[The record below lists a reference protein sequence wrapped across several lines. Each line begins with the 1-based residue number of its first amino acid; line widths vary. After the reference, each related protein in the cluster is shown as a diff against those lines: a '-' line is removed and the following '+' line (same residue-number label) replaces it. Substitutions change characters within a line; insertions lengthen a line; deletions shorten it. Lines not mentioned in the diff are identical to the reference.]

1 MSNVSV
7 FTRRD
12 PFAEFDSLVRSAFSP
27 NGTSRLDFTPAV
39 ETVRDG
45 DDVVVRL
52 ELPGIDVSNDV
63 SVEVTNGRL
72 VVKGERR
79 DERREESG
87 ENPTRRISEI
97 RYGSFERSFGLVMLA
112 VLLPTLRTP
121 RPTGAAAWSPPWHSA
136 PARWPWGPASP
147 RRPRARCIR
156 QPFSTCSRSSRKTP
170 STPTVSTAWTAG
182 YYARRAA
189 SASSESEAG

>member
-27 NGTSRLDFTPAV
+27 AGGTSRLDFTPAV

-79 DERREESG
+79 DERREESS

-97 RYGSFERSFGLVMLA
+97 RYGSFERSFGL
-112 VLLPTLRTP
+112 
-121 RPTGAAAWSPPWHSA
+121 
-136 PARWPWGPASP
+136 
-147 RRPRARCIR
+147 
-156 QPFSTCSRSSRKTP
+156 P
-170 STPTVSTAWTAG
+170 SHVTAESV
-182 YYARRAA
+182 
-189 SASSESEAG
+189 SASYDAGILSVCVAGVYAGTEPTRIEITQG

>member
-97 RYGSFERSFGLVMLA
+97 RYGSFERSFGLPGHVTAEA
-112 VLLPTLRTP
+112 V
-121 RPTGAAAWSPPWHSA
+121 
-136 PARWPWGPASP
+136 
-147 RRPRARCIR
+147 
-156 QPFSTCSRSSRKTP
+156 
-170 STPTVSTAWTAG
+170 
-182 YYARRAA
+182 
-189 SASSESEAG
+189 SASYDAGILSVRVTGVYAGTEPTRIEITQA

>member
-27 NGTSRLDFTPAV
+27 SSSTSRLDFTPAV

-63 SVEVTNGRL
+63 TVEVTNGRL

-79 DERREESG
+79 DERADSSADESG
-87 ENPTRRISEI
+87 EQAARRISEI
-97 RYGSFERSFGLVMLA
+97 RYGSFERSFGLPGHVTADAVSASYDAGILA
-112 VLLPTLRTP
+112 VRVTGVYAGTEPTRIEISQ
-121 RPTGAAAWSPPWHSA
+121 G
-136 PARWPWGPASP
+136 
-147 RRPRARCIR
+147 
-156 QPFSTCSRSSRKTP
+156 
-170 STPTVSTAWTAG
+170 
-182 YYARRAA
+182 
-189 SASSESEAG
+189 

>member
-27 NGTSRLDFTPAV
+27 SGSTSRLDFTPAV

-52 ELPGIDVSNDV
+52 ELPGVDVSNDV
-63 SVEVTNGRL
+63 TVEVTNGRL

-79 DERREESG
+79 DERMESSTDESG
-87 ENPTRRISEI
+87 EQAARRISEI
-97 RYGSFERSFGLVMLA
+97 RYGSFERSFGLPGHVTADAISASYDAGILA
-112 VLLPTLRTP
+112 VRVAGVYAGTEPTRIEISQ
-121 RPTGAAAWSPPWHSA
+121 G
-136 PARWPWGPASP
+136 
-147 RRPRARCIR
+147 
-156 QPFSTCSRSSRKTP
+156 
-170 STPTVSTAWTAG
+170 
-182 YYARRAA
+182 
-189 SASSESEAG
+189 